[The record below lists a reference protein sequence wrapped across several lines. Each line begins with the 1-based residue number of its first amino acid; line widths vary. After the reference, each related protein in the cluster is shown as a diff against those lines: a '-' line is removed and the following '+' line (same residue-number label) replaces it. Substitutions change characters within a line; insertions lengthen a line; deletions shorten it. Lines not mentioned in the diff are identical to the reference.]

1 VKERFLS
8 GKNGYKLKESHKD
21 AVTYESQ
28 QKKIRETRL
37 VRVPCDLERKFMDI
51 LYVILEDK
59 WEMPNG
65 R

>member
-1 VKERFLS
+1 M
-8 GKNGYKLKESHKD
+8 KESHKD
-21 AVTYESQ
+21 AVTYEAQ

-37 VRVPCDLERKFMDI
+37 VRVPCELERKFMDI

>member
-1 VKERFLS
+1 MKDRFLS
-8 GKNGYKLKESHKD
+8 EKNGYKMKESHKD
-21 AVTYESQ
+21 AVTYEAQ

-37 VRVPCDLERKFMDI
+37 VRVPCELERKFMDI